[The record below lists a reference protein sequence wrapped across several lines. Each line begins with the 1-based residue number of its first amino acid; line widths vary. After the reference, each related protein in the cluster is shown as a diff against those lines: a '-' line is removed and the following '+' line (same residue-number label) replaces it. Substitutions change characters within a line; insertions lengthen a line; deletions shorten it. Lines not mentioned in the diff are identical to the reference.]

1 MKKVM
6 KRIQK
11 ILITCLMIMI
21 CLSQPAYASKAKKG
35 SLTTT
40 YPCAGIE
47 VQLYHVANEGKNS
60 KFILE
65 DRFSQYPIGLTNK
78 TKDEWAGQAK
88 ALETYIHRDN
98 VEADYTK
105 QTDSSG
111 KVSFEQLPRGLYL
124 VTAKVHEEDGYI
136 YTYILPCHISSR
148 FQAKR

>member
-1 MKKVM
+1 M

-78 TKDEWAGQAK
+78 TKMNGQDRRK
-88 ALETYIHRDN
+88 HSKLIFTG
-98 VEADYTK
+98 TMWK
-105 QTDSSG
+105 QII
-111 KVSFEQLPRGLYL
+111 Q
-124 VTAKVHEEDGYI
+124 
-136 YTYILPCHISSR
+136 SR
-148 FQAKR
+148 QTVPER